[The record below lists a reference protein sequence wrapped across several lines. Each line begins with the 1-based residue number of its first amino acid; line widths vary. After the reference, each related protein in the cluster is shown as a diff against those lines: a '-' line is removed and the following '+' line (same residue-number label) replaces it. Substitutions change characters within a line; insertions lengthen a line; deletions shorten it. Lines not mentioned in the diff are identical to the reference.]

1 MPVGI
6 VLAIPCGGV
15 VVGAH
20 VARRLGLDLDVVV
33 SCKVPAPGHPD
44 LSMGA
49 VAEGGVRHVDV
60 GLASVLQVAPGEL
73 RGAVQSAEEEL
84 ERRVRAFRM
93 GRPLPDLRGR
103 VAFLVDDGIARGV
116 SARAA
121 VEAVRRRVPDRLVVA
136 TPVASAFA
144 ADSLAGLA
152 DSVVTLIRPA
162 VLRSVSEWYEEFSP
176 LRDSDVLAWLESAR
190 RAAEDANAMA

>member
-1 MPVGI
+1 M
-6 VLAIPCGGV
+6 
-15 VVGAH
+15 
-20 VARRLGLDLDVVV
+20 
-33 SCKVPAPGHPD
+33 
-44 LSMGA
+44 
-49 VAEGGVRHVDV
+49 
-60 GLASVLQVAPGEL
+60 
-73 RGAVQSAEEEL
+73 
-84 ERRVRAFRM
+84 
-93 GRPLPDLRGR
+93 
-103 VAFLVDDGIARGV
+103 
-116 SARAA
+116 
-121 VEAVRRRVPDRLVVA
+121 VA

>member
-1 MPVGI
+1 
-6 VLAIPCGGV
+6 

-20 VARRLGLDLDVVV
+20 VARRLGMDLDVVI
-33 SCKVPAPGHPD
+33 SCKIPAPGHPD

-49 VAEGGVRHVDV
+49 VAEGGVRHIDV

-73 RGAVQSAEEEL
+73 RGSVRAAEEEL
-84 ERRVRAFRM
+84 LRRVRTYRM
-93 GRPLPDLRGR
+93 DRPLPDLRGR

-121 VEAVRRRVPDRLVVA
+121 VEAVRRLRPDRLVVA

-144 ADSLAGLA
+144 AEALAGSA
-152 DSVVTLIRPA
+152 DAVVALIRPA
-162 VLRSVSEWYEEFSP
+162 VLRSVSEWYGEFSP
-176 LRDSDVLAWLESAR
+176 LQDSDVVAWLGSVPR
-190 RAAEDANAMA
+190 RHEDAHATA